1 MNNCVQVQLCA
12 SLSISLP
19 HEKYSISVTYL
30 IIVSY
35 YDNSL
40 KLL

>member
-1 MNNCVQVQLCA
+1 MNNCVQVLST
-12 SLSISLP
+12 SLS
-19 HEKYSISVTYL
+19 HERSSISVTYL